1 MDVFDHLIIGPVLP
15 LQEARRPFV
24 LFCDSRF
31 AKLQEPSYIKHY
43 GGNIRE
49 SCVTVSRGVP
59 DDPLPLPWNLHG
71 DNTHAIDATWKQA
84 LRRVVLGGLA
94 VEPAIGVAI
103 GIEQVM
109 GLAVSRSE
117 HGCAFKGADVENDKL
132 GSGGT

>member
-49 SCVTVSRGVP
+49 Y
-59 DDPLPLPWNLHG
+59 G